1 MKMQGV
7 FSKIIAGEIP
17 SYKVYEDE
25 YCFAFLDIN
34 PNAVG
39 HTLCVTKKV
48 VDKVFELSEKEYN
61 LLMQFSRKVALAIGK
76 AIPCNRVGMSI
87 IGLEVP
93 HVHVH
98 LIPLQSMKDVTFQK
112 KVILTPEEFKA
123 TAAKI
128 RDHF

>member
-1 MKMQGV
+1 MSSI

-17 SYKVYEDE
+17 CYKVHEDE
-25 YCFAFLDIN
+25 NCFAFLDIN

-39 HTLCVTKKV
+39 HTLCVTKKE
-48 VDKVFELSEKEYN
+48 VDKIFDLSEEDYSQ
-61 LLMQFSRKVALAIGK
+61 LMQFSRKVALAMGK
-76 AIPCNRVGMSI
+76 AIPCKRVGMSV

-98 LIPLQSMKDVTFQK
+98 LIPLHAMEDVTFQK
-112 KVILTPEEFKA
+112 KVSLSPEEFQA

-128 RDHF
+128 QACL